1 MEALKRVLVDTG
13 AWLALLKRDDELHER
28 AKAHYDQLARDG
40 ARLVTTNYVV
50 DETATR
56 LRYDVGLAAALRFRD
71 TLAGTARA
79 GRLRIVWVDR
89 GIEGKAWEIL
99 EKYADLP
106 LSLTDGTTAAVAR
119 AQRIREIFA
128 FDDEFAA
135 LGLIVAPAE

>member
-1 MEALKRVLVDTG
+1 MIAE
-13 AWLALLKRDDELHER
+13 
-28 AKAHYDQLARDG
+28 G

-71 TLAGTARA
+71 RLAEAERIGRLRVVWIDRASEARA
-79 GRLRIVWVDR
+79 G
-89 GIEGKAWEIL
+89 GIL
-99 EKYADLP
+99 EQYADLP

-119 AQRIREIFA
+119 AQRVRELFA

-135 LGLIVAPAE
+135 LGFIVAPAR